1 VVKTYLALL
10 AVLALERVVE
20 VGISRRNAGR
30 ALARGG
36 IEVGERHFVLM
47 KLLHT
52 AFFVACAAEVIV
64 LRRPLIP
71 PLAVAMTVLVLL
83 SQAVRYWAVFTLG
96 ARWNVRVIVVP
107 GDAAVTTGPY
117 RYLRHPNYVA
127 VLVEGFAVPLLHGAW
142 LTALAFTLLNAW
154 LLAVRIRCEERALA
168 QHCWYEERL
177 GDRPRFLPGWRSME
191 GG

>member
-1 VVKTYLALL
+1 MIL
-10 AVLALERVVE
+10 
-20 VGISRRNAGR
+20 
-30 ALARGG
+30 
-36 IEVGERHFVLM
+36 
-47 KLLHT
+47 
-52 AFFVACAAEVIV
+52 
-64 LRRPLIP
+64 LRRPLMP
-71 PLAVAMTVLVLL
+71 PLAIAMTVLVLL
-83 SQAVRYWAVFTLG
+83 SQALRYWAVFTLG

-127 VLVEGFAVPLLHGAW
+127 VLVEGFSVPLLHGAW
-142 LTALAFTLLNAW
+142 LTALAFTLLNTW

>member
-142 LTALAFTLLNAW
+142 ICAVAFSALNLVLL
-154 LLAVRIRCEERALA
+154 RIRIRVEERALGA
-168 QHCWYEERL
+168 TWERAFA
-177 GDRPRFLPGWRSME
+177 GVPRFIPHG
-191 GG
+191 